1 MCWFHQQLSCIPTQ
15 LSCNCDQTLK
25 SVHGCVGFSNEL
37 SRIATQFLAI
47 VQTVLARMP
56 KFVLV
61 STIVLH
67 CTTKQPP
74 CTGTNALFLALVLVP
89 LSVSMSLQKL
99 PAFGAVKNAARDELL
114 SGNEN

>member
-1 MCWFHQQLSCIPTQ
+1 M
-15 LSCNCDQTLK
+15 
-25 SVHGCVGFSNEL
+25 